1 QAMAWSVFY
10 APHAVVIDGEAEWL
24 DDALNELLSVTG
36 PSARGRDVIVRV
48 GGAPFALN
56 VPEFIDFVRLPLDVS
71 GEALAHAISAAVQGA
86 RLPKV
91 LA

>member
-1 QAMAWSVFY
+1 M
-10 APHAVVIDGEAEWL
+10 
-24 DDALNELLSVTG
+24 
-36 PSARGRDVIVRV
+36 IVRV

-56 VPEFIDFVRLPLDVS
+56 VPDFIDFVRLPLDVS
-71 GEALAHAISAAVQGA
+71 AENLAHAIGAAVQGA